1 MSHYRSVSQRTQGVR
16 HGPITRLVS
25 PDGLGEE
32 LKPFV
37 FLDYLDTPLEPGF
50 GFGFHPHS
58 GIATLTYQLE
68 SDVDY
73 EDTSGQRGIVRARGL
88 EWMQAGG
95 GVWHRG
101 SPVGSARARGFQLW
115 LALPPAVEDGPSKGI
130 YVPPEAVP
138 TVGPVHVLLGAW
150 GDAASPIPL
159 PSPLHYFHVE
169 LAAGATW
176 VYRPLDGYD
185 VAWAFVFEGAIELG
199 PARAAHELVVW
210 ERSLDPLVIHAP
222 QGAQFLFGAAPYHDH
237 ALVLGP
243 SSVHTNLNSLRQGA
257 RRIREIGETL
267 SVSRP

>member
-1 MSHYRSVSQRTQGVR
+1 MSHYRKVSQRTQGVR

-101 SPVGSARARGFQLW
+101 SPVGSTRARGFQLW
-115 LALPPAVEDGPSKGI
+115 LALPPEAEDGPSKGI

-150 GDAASPIPL
+150 GGAASPIPL
-159 PSPLHYFHVE
+159 PSALHYFHVE

-176 VYRPLDGYD
+176 VYRPMEGYD
-185 VAWAFVFEGAIELG
+185 VAWA
-199 PARAAHELVVW
+199 
-210 ERSLDPLVIHAP
+210 LDPLVIHTPA
-222 QGAQFLFGAAPYHDH
+222 GAQFLFGAAPYHDH

-257 RRIREIGETL
+257 QRIREIGEML
-267 SVSRP
+267 SVRRL